1 MYEDQNNQR
10 PALGGKH
17 SLGMNGD
24 NELFCLGGLSG
35 HLDVLGYPDA
45 SKD

>member
-10 PALGGKH
+10 PALGGKR

-35 HLDVLGYPDA
+35 HLDVLGSPDA